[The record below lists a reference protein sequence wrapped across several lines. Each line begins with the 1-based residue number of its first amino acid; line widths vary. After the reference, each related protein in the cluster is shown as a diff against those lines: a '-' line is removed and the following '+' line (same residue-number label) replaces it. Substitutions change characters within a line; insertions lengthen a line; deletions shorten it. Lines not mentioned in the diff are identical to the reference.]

1 MRCLIF
7 FYSFFSIKAFSFCFK
22 LHFFFR
28 LVGWF
33 SLVHDFHM
41 LSLFFTGQKKK
52 VIISHRFPSSVLNL
66 AIKISEF
73 KNYCY

>member
-1 MRCLIF
+1 MLNFLLFIF
-7 FYSFFSIKAFSFCFK
+7 LNKSLFFLFQIT
-22 LHFFFR
+22 FFFR

-73 KNYCY
+73 KNCCY